1 MISGGIAMNEVI
13 LGCSSMAKAIDAAQ
27 KKTGTDH
34 PVYLISRKYH
44 SSPGQMRLHLM
55 EALHTIP
62 ESSDTV
68 LVAMGFCG
76 GSWKD
81 IDTEKRI
88 VIPKVDD
95 CITLMLHT
103 DDSPHFN
110 LKQATHLYMRD
121 PYGDDFGSMH
131 EKLRMKYGEEKGDA
145 TFARWF
151 EPFTDLDII
160 DAGIYDCHSSTF
172 IDKARRD
179 AQAIGCRLNHI
190 KGSNIIMEKLVSGK
204 WDSQFIV
211 NEPHRPLSEENFR

>member
-1 MISGGIAMNEVI
+1 MNAVI

-121 PYGDDFGSMH
+121 PYGDDFGPMH
-131 EKLRMKYGEEKGDA
+131 EKLRMKYGEEKVM
-145 TFARWF
+145 
-151 EPFTDLDII
+151 LLLH
-160 DAGIYDCHSSTF
+160 AGLSLLLIWISSTPGF
-172 IDKARRD
+172 VTVTAVHLQIRPAVTLRPS
-179 AQAIGCRLNHI
+179 AAV
-190 KGSNIIMEKLVSGK
+190 SII
-204 WDSQFIV
+204 
-211 NEPHRPLSEENFR
+211 

>member
-1 MISGGIAMNEVI
+1 
-13 LGCSSMAKAIDAAQ
+13 
-27 KKTGTDH
+27 
-34 PVYLISRKYH
+34 
-44 SSPGQMRLHLM
+44 M

-121 PYGDDFGSMH
+121 PYGDDFGSMPVSYTH
-131 EKLRMKYGEEKGDA
+131 LDVYKRQLLQYIYG
-145 TFARWF
+145 
-151 EPFTDLDII
+151 
-160 DAGIYDCHSSTF
+160 
-172 IDKARRD
+172 
-179 AQAIGCRLNHI
+179 
-190 KGSNIIMEKLVSGK
+190 
-204 WDSQFIV
+204 
-211 NEPHRPLSEENFR
+211 